1 MPEKVIFHVEDCCV
15 AIGIAV
21 LDQFVG
27 GATTVVAERDG
38 SGGYTVTGQAGIDQI
53 CRDNSAAVEEML
65 PCREYHFEVLGRGTV
80 LWRYEEGRV
89 QSQEPSGEWHTHGA
103 FTGVFNAGRR
113 YEALRCG
120 YPDIDLIRATRD
132 EFARQCA
139 RKDAE
144 AERLRYVEYEAMVM
158 LDRMYP
164 ELYQTPLHL
173 RPLRSALLRAERE
186 RERE

>member
-1 MPEKVIFHVEDCCV
+1 MPEKVIFHGEDCCV

-89 QSQEPSGEWHTHGA
+89 QSQEPSGEWHTHGP

-113 YEALRCG
+113 YEALCCG
-120 YPDIDLIRATRD
+120 YPDIQRIRATRD
-132 EFARQCA
+132 EFARQLDPRA
-139 RKDAE
+139 GRVLAMREILDE
-144 AERLRYVEYEAMVM
+144 EHIDGLRYGWRYVGGHDWA
-158 LDRMYP
+158 R
-164 ELYQTPLHL
+164 Q
-173 RPLRSALLRAERE
+173 S
-186 RERE
+186 